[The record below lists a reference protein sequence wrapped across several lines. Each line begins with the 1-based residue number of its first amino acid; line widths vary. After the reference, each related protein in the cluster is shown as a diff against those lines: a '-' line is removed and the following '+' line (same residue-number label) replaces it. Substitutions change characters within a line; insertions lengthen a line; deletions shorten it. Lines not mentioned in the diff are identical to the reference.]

1 MTNDRKQMSSYPSS
15 EGRRLVLALVQ
26 VIEANKTYLSEID
39 GKIGDGDHGIN
50 MAKGFALVK
59 TKLGERE
66 VAVSEGL
73 GLIGQT
79 LLTEI
84 GGSMGPLYGTF
95 FLQMS
100 LRAKDKPQIDEK
112 TFGEMLRAART
123 GLEELGGAKVGDKT
137 IMDVLVPAVVA
148 YESAAI
154 KGASFRDALAQMAD
168 AAENGKESTRDLVA
182 KIGRASRL
190 GDRSRG
196 VLDAGAPSGAMILQ
210 TMATILEKAA

>member
-1 MTNDRKQMSSYPSS
+1 MAGYPSS
-15 EGRRLVLALVQ
+15 EGRKLVLALVQ
-26 VIEANKTYLSEID
+26 VIEKNKTYLSEID

-66 VAVSEGL
+66 VVVSEGL

-84 GGSMGPLYGTF
+84 GGSIGPLYGTF

-100 LRAKDKPQIDEK
+100 LRAKDKPQIDET
-112 TFGEMLRAART
+112 TFGEMLRAARA

-137 IMDVLVPAVVA
+137 CWRSFQSDHLANDGNHLGKSSLVT
-148 YESAAI
+148 ERFS
-154 KGASFRDALAQMAD
+154 S
-168 AAENGKESTRDLVA
+168 SCC
-182 KIGRASRL
+182 
-190 GDRSRG
+190 GD
-196 VLDAGAPSGAMILQ
+196 
-210 TMATILEKAA
+210 K

>member
-1 MTNDRKQMSSYPSS
+1 MANYPNS
-15 EGRRLVLALVQ
+15 EGRKLVLALVQ
-26 VIEANKTYLSEID
+26 VIEENKAYLSEID

-50 MAKGFALVK
+50 MAKGFGLVK
-59 TKLGERE
+59 SRLGERD
-66 VAVSEGL
+66 VSVSEGL
-73 GLIGQT
+73 ALIGQT

-100 LRAKDKPQIDEK
+100 LLAKDKPEIDEK
-112 TFGEMLRAART
+112 AFGEMLQAART

-137 IMDVLVPAVVA
+137 IMDVLIPAEAA
-148 YESAAI
+148 YEAAAI
-154 KGASFRDALAQMAD
+154 RGASFPDSLAQMAA

-190 GDRSRG
+190 GERSRG
-196 VLDAGAPSGAMILQ
+196 VLDAGATSGALILQ
-210 TMATILEKAA
+210 TMATVFGEAA

>member
-1 MTNDRKQMSSYPSS
+1 MANYPNS
-15 EGRRLVLALVQ
+15 EGRKLVLALVQ
-26 VIEANKTYLSEID
+26 VIEQNKAYLSEID

-50 MAKGFALVK
+50 MAKGFGLVK
-59 TKLGERE
+59 TRLGERD
-66 VAVSEGL
+66 VSVSEGL
-73 GLIGQT
+73 ALIGQT

-100 LRAKDKPQIDEK
+100 LQAKDKPEIDEK
-112 TFGEMLRAART
+112 AFGEMLQAART

-137 IMDVLVPAVVA
+137 IMDVLVPAEAA

-154 KGASFRDALAQMAD
+154 RGTSFPDALAQMAA

-190 GDRSRG
+190 GERSRG
-196 VLDAGAPSGAMILQ
+196 VLDAGATSGALILQ
-210 TMATILEKAA
+210 TMATVFGEAA

>member
-1 MTNDRKQMSSYPSS
+1 MTNYPSS
-15 EGRRLVLALVQ
+15 EGRKLVLALVQ
-26 VIEANKTYLSEID
+26 VIEESKVYLSEID

-66 VAVSEGL
+66 ISVSEGL
-73 GLIGQT
+73 TLIGQT

-95 FLQMS
+95 FLQMG
-100 LRAKDKPQIDEK
+100 LQAKDKAQIDEK
-112 TFGEMLRAART
+112 TFGEMLCAART
-123 GLEELGGAKVGDKT
+123 GLAELGGATVGDKT
-137 IMDVLVPAVVA
+137 IMDVLVPAVAA

-154 KGASFRDALAQMAD
+154 KGASFQDALAQMAD
-168 AAENGKESTRDLVA
+168 AAENGKESTRDLIA

-190 GDRSRG
+190 GERSRG
-196 VLDAGAPSGAMILQ
+196 VLDAGATSGAMVLQ
-210 TMATILEKAA
+210 TMASVLEKET

>member
-1 MTNDRKQMSSYPSS
+1 MTNYPSS
-15 EGRRLVLALVQ
+15 EGRKLVLALVQ
-26 VIEANKTYLSEID
+26 VIEENKVYLSEID

-66 VAVSEGL
+66 ISVSEGL
-73 GLIGQT
+73 TLIGQT

-95 FLQMS
+95 FLQMG
-100 LRAKDKPQIDEK
+100 LRSKDKAQIDEK
-112 TFGEMLRAART
+112 TFGEMLCAART
-123 GLEELGGAKVGDKT
+123 GLAELGGATVGDKT
-137 IMDVLVPAVVA
+137 IMDVIVPAVAA

-154 KGASFRDALAQMAD
+154 KGESFQDALAQMAD
-168 AAENGKESTRDLVA
+168 AAENGRESTRDLVA

-190 GDRSRG
+190 GERSRG
-196 VLDAGAPSGAMILQ
+196 VLDAGATSGAMILR
-210 TMATILEKAA
+210 TMASVFEKAA

>member
-1 MTNDRKQMSSYPSS
+1 MPNYPSS
-15 EGRRLVLALVQ
+15 EGRKLVLALVQ
-26 VIEANKTYLSEID
+26 VIEENKAYLSEID

-66 VAVSEGL
+66 VSVGEGL
-73 GLIGQT
+73 TLIGQT

-95 FLQMS
+95 FLQMG
-100 LRAKDKPQIDEK
+100 LRAKDKAEIDEK
-112 TFGEMLRAART
+112 TFGEMLCAART
-123 GLEELGGAKVGDKT
+123 GLAELGGATVGDKT
-137 IMDVLVPAVVA
+137 IMDVIVPAVAA

-154 KGASFRDALAQMAD
+154 KGASFQDALTQMAD

-190 GDRSRG
+190 GERSRG
-196 VLDAGAPSGAMILQ
+196 VLDAGATSGAMILR
-210 TMATILEKAA
+210 TMALVFEKAA

>member
-1 MTNDRKQMSSYPSS
+1 MPNYPSS
-15 EGRRLVLALVQ
+15 EGRKLVLALVQ
-26 VIEANKTYLSEID
+26 VIEENKAYLSEID

-59 TKLGERE
+59 TKLGERQ
-66 VAVSEGL
+66 VSVGEGL
-73 GLIGQT
+73 TLIGQT

-95 FLQMS
+95 FLQMG
-100 LRAKDKPQIDEK
+100 LRAKDKAQIDEK
-112 TFGEMLRAART
+112 AFGEMLCAART
-123 GLEELGGAKVGDKT
+123 GLAELGGATVGDKT
-137 IMDVLVPAVVA
+137 IMDVIVPAVAA

-154 KGASFRDALAQMAD
+154 KGASFQDALAQMAD

-190 GDRSRG
+190 GERSRG
-196 VLDAGAPSGAMILQ
+196 VLDAGAASGAIILQ

>member
-1 MTNDRKQMSSYPSS
+1 MPNYPSS
-15 EGRRLVLALVQ
+15 EGRKLVLALVQ
-26 VIEANKTYLSEID
+26 VIEENKAYLSEID

-66 VAVSEGL
+66 VSVGAGL
-73 GLIGQT
+73 TLIGQT

-95 FLQMS
+95 FLQMG
-100 LRAKDKPQIDEK
+100 LRAKDKAQIDEK
-112 TFGEMLRAART
+112 TFGEMLCAART
-123 GLEELGGAKVGDKT
+123 GLAELGGATVGDKT
-137 IMDVLVPAVVA
+137 IMDVIVPAVAA

-154 KGASFRDALAQMAD
+154 KGASFQGALTQMAD
-168 AAENGKESTRDLVA
+168 AAENGKESTRDMVA

-190 GDRSRG
+190 GERSRG
-196 VLDAGAPSGAMILQ
+196 VLDAGATSGAMILR
-210 TMATILEKAA
+210 TMASVFEKAA